1 MSYSIFHE
9 MTTSKT
15 YQTISGKMIWEFVTV
30 TKILF
35 SISEYAAAYLILFS
49 FLIPSISQAQA

>member
-1 MSYSIFHE
+1 